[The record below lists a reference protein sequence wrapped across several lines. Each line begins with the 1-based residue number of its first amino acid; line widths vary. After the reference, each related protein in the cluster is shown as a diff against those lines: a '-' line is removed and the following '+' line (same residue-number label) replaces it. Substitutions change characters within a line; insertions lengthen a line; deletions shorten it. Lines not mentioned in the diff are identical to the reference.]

1 MSTSTNRFD
10 DVLSVIRSEHLDDSA
25 MVKIDDTH
33 SIIKKEYTFAVPKG
47 KRGQVSINDSD
58 IILSVDRIN
67 AARTGQDMFG
77 YVIAREM
84 ARISEKEDTV
94 KKMGFDDMADFGAAM
109 FGYKRVTVNQYVRIG
124 KYLITDEYKPIP
136 ALPSTLSMSAMI
148 EMLAPASDKN
158 GVVDVNKITAWYAE
172 GLLTD
177 GMSKAKIRAALKGA
191 DGQALPEKSTES
203 NKTKKK
209 EKSADD
215 TASNDT
221 ADNSASDDT
230 SEKSVP
236 SDTGNKSAPVD
247 ASSVIDR
254 LNSMTPDMA
263 TGYALNAL
271 EMVEALFSKFD
282 SSDFAAEYINALR
295 TAARNWIV

>member
-1 MSTSTNRFD
+1 MSTSTNKKDNMPAVTNPFD
-10 DVLSVIRSEHLDDSA
+10 GIMSTIRMDSPDDSA

-33 SIIKKEYTFAVPKG
+33 SIIKKDYTFAVPKG

-67 AARTGQDMFG
+67 AARMGQDMFG

-84 ARISEKEDTV
+84 ARISDKEDTV

-124 KYLITDEYKPIP
+124 KYLVTDEYKPIP
-136 ALPSTLSMSAMI
+136 ALPSTISMSAMI
-148 EMLAPASDKN
+148 EMLAPASDEN
-158 GVVDVNKITAWYAE
+158 GVVDVTKIASWYAE

-177 GMSKAKIRAALKGA
+177 GMSKAKIRAALKGTDVA
-191 DGQALPEKSTES
+191 ALPEKSTTSKED
-203 NKTKKK
+203 KKA
-209 EKSADD
+209 EKSTDESVDNSAPAD
-215 TASNDT
+215 TAST
-221 ADNSASDDT
+221 PAPAS
-230 SEKSVP
+230 
-236 SDTGNKSAPVD
+236 PVD

-282 SSDFAAEYINALR
+282 NSDFAADYINALR
-295 TAARNWIV
+295 TAARKWIG

>member
-1 MSTSTNRFD
+1 MSTSTNKQNITPMRANLFD
-10 DVLSVIRSEHLDDSA
+10 GIISTIRAESLDDSA
-25 MVKIDDTH
+25 MVRIDDTT
-33 SIIKKEYTFAVPKG
+33 SIIKKDYTFAIPKG
-47 KRGQVSINDSD
+47 KRGTVSINDSD

-84 ARISEKEDTV
+84 ARISEKEDTI
-94 KKMGFDDMADFGAAM
+94 KKMGFDDIADFGAAM

-124 KYLITDEYKPIP
+124 KYLVTDEYKPIQV
-136 ALPSTLSMSAMI
+136 LPTTISMSAMI
-148 EMLAPASDKN
+148 EMLAPASDEN
-158 GVVDVNKITAWYAE
+158 GVVDVAKIASWYAG

-191 DGQALPEKSTES
+191 DSPALPEKS
-203 NKTKKK
+203 
-209 EKSADD
+209 DD
-215 TASNDT
+215 SKGDKAIE
-221 ADNSASDDT
+221 NSPNELGT
-230 SEKSVP
+230 SSVTTDSGSTYTLGSP
-236 SDTGNKSAPVD
+236 D

-282 SSDFAAEYINALR
+282 NSEFATEHINALR
-295 TAARNWIV
+295 TAARKWIG